1 MARQSK
7 KQKPS
12 SLVSNIWIKLL
23 IVGALIISVV
33 QLVLHAH
40 PEPTSKPVQ
49 TATSPPDGIKNLV
62 TNGVSEVVSEALTK
76 SAAASVEVVNLKQ
89 SLRESQHQLKANEE
103 LLSNYKRRME
113 SLQLVA
119 AAAQFAT
126 QEQSKGS
133 VTAVSPASSSEGT
146 TSSHQTSSSI
156 QGAVMS
162 SPEESYRVSRAH
174 CDLMLKQRTL
184 IATMS
189 EDYAFIKYNRGKVF
203 DFLHAYESMSIIL
216 LNFYLKK
223 FCLRL
228 LQDYATNFSH
238 VLCNVYL
245 TSTTLAGSIQH
256 RVGSL

>member
-62 TNGVSEVVSEALTK
+62 ANGVSDVVSEALTK

-103 LLSNYKRRME
+103 LLSNYKRRIE
-113 SLQLVA
+113 SLQLAA

-133 VTAVSPASSSEGT
+133 VTAVSSSEGT
-146 TSSHQTSSSI
+146 TSSHQISSSI

-162 SPEESYRVSRAH
+162 SREESYRVSRAH

-203 DFLHAYESMSIIL
+203 DFLYAYESMSIIL
-216 LNFYLKK
+216 LNFY
-223 FCLRL
+223 
-228 LQDYATNFSH
+228 
-238 VLCNVYL
+238 
-245 TSTTLAGSIQH
+245 
-256 RVGSL
+256 